1 MYSHYNMHTLLKWR
15 ITKTISYWHC
25 SKYLRARSNMIRE
38 TYIPSRC
45 RFQRSNIVSPQLRAF
60 QGYNENTSNDN
71 KDCCS
76 RSINSL
82 RNCWLFIKKMWCF
95 IKKTYPCPPLQQRQ
109 PRRQM
114 SKDTKLLLF
123 PRPEEVATT
132 VLRKGW
138 QDLIGM
144 SSKCGRTFFYQSIK
158 IGKCIMPFFYRL
170 IKICSSLWTFFF
182 IDW

>member
-1 MYSHYNMHTLLKWR
+1 
-15 ITKTISYWHC
+15 
-25 SKYLRARSNMIRE
+25 
-38 TYIPSRC
+38 
-45 RFQRSNIVSPQLRAF
+45 
-60 QGYNENTSNDN
+60 
-71 KDCCS
+71 
-76 RSINSL
+76 
-82 RNCWLFIKKMWCF
+82 
-95 IKKTYPCPPLQQRQ
+95 
-109 PRRQM
+109 M

-170 IKICSSLWTFFF
+170 IKICSSLWTFFL
-182 IDW
+182 